1 MREPQKT
8 LILSH
13 SLRLQV
19 PFDTIQKP
27 HIIIERHE
35 NALWKMVSFSGGCFY
50 VSIFSSFLMLFMLA
64 AVVCG
69 LRSVQFTF
77 LIFLNL
83 VDG

>member
-1 MREPQKT
+1 MQEPQKT

-35 NALWKMVSFSGGCFY
+35 NALWKTVSFSGGCFY
-50 VSIFSSFLMLFMLA
+50 VSILFSISY
-64 AVVCG
+64 AVHACRSR
-69 LRSVQFTF
+69 LRSAAS
-77 LIFLNL
+77 LASIPDILL
-83 VDG
+83 W